1 MQHKQLLEVE
11 QTKQIYKSVR
21 DKRLVDEGFSN
32 LHNMLSITAGN
43 VSNDVYSS
51 NTQTK
56 FETETLKSKRH
67 KYIL

>member
-32 LHNMLSITAGN
+32 LHNT
-43 VSNDVYSS
+43 
-51 NTQTK
+51 
-56 FETETLKSKRH
+56 H
-67 KYIL
+67 